1 MGDEMGDE
9 MNQYEKHGMS
19 KARYAELSK
28 GDGKLTEE
36 EIKNGWFFDDEYD
49 GLLANRAWEGHEG
62 Y

>member
-1 MGDEMGDE
+1 MS
-9 MNQYEKHGMS
+9 QYEKQGMS
-19 KARYAELSK
+19 NARYAELSK